1 MNAAKSL
8 LTAYF
13 LLAASAIAQSP
24 APNAKI
30 ITFNR
35 ADTEHCKVVVSNGKP
50 LLESTYNGTTVAI
63 TMPQNWGNGEFSVFL
78 AVAQVGAGE
87 VQVDP
92 KEITAV
98 YPDPGHTAF
107 RWFDKAHD
115 LSTQAS
121 ILSSGLG
128 PPSAGPLG
136 DSSSTSPLP
145 NHPEAM
151 PAPTTTVG
159 TGSGDVAHPPQLSND
174 QKNAAALPKLDPLH
188 PPPFL
193 KRATV
198 KQGSTVTGYVFLRK
212 PKGSKLDVP
221 PNGMVDEID
230 IPINGVIFRF

>member
-1 MNAAKSL
+1 MNCIKVFV
-8 LTAYF
+8 AYF
-13 LLAASAIAQSP
+13 LFSAAALAQSP
-24 APNAKI
+24 NSGAKI
-30 ITFNR
+30 ITFNL
-35 ADTEHCKVVVSNGKP
+35 ADKEHCKAVVSNGKP

-78 AVAQVGAGE
+78 AIAQVGAGE

-98 YPDPGHTAF
+98 YPDPSHTAF

-136 DSSSTSPLP
+136 DSSSTSPMP
-145 NHPEAM
+145 NHPEQRQNSNSA
-151 PAPTTTVG
+151 VG
-159 TGSGDVAHPPQLSND
+159 TTSDEEARQLQSRTD
-174 QKNAAALPKLDPLH
+174 AKNASSLPKLDPTH

-193 KRATV
+193 KRTSV
-198 KQGSTVTGYVFLRK
+198 KQGATATGYVFLRK
-212 PKGSKLDVP
+212 PKGSKLEVTPD
-221 PNGMVDEID
+221 GMLDEID